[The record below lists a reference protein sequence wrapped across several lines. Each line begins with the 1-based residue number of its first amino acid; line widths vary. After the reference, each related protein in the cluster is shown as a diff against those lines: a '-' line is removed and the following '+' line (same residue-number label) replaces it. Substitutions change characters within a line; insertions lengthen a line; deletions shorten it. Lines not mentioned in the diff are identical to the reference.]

1 MSCKKTIQLVLLTWF
16 YTTPLASEPGI
27 LNVGFDIDDT
37 VLFSRDVFLNIP
49 LNKRNP
55 LDYGWVNKQDERM
68 SLFIEPTVELIN
80 YFINNGHNIYFIT
93 ARSGEN
99 GKFLAKLL
107 TKNFNIKIYRLCTG
121 AKGWSKKEQ
130 TKMWKAH
137 EKLGKL
143 AIELKDKDGT
153 PLINKQKQNQR
164 RRVIKKKVDSFI
176 EEGFENIILAGH
188 SSGGWQSIKIKAEF
202 PELAK
207 GVIGLHPG
215 AGGTVKNRKDWPWW
229 EDVRYYGFV
238 EDLSKLNAFII
249 THDKDEYNS
258 PKDYSL
264 FSNLNSVKFLNLT
277 QSGCKK
283 AEPSKTYHGIA
294 LTKCYGD
301 YETKNKN
308 IIEYLEGIF

>member
-1 MSCKKTIQLVLLTWF
+1 MKKIIIFLFFLVISNNA
-16 YTTPLASEPGI
+16 YSESK
-27 LNVGFDIDDT
+27 FD
-37 VLFSRDVFLNIP
+37 
-49 LNKRNP
+49 K
-55 LDYGWVNKQDERM
+55 
-68 SLFIEPTVELIN
+68 ELKKISK
-80 YFINNGHNIYFIT
+80 NNGFVDTKGKVYSKDQITDKKNTILIIYNHGSHYDQVTDKCTDPTNNVPRVIRYLHNKKI
-93 ARSGEN
+93 
-99 GKFLAKLL
+99 
-107 TKNFNIKIYRLCTG
+107 KNFNIKIYRLCTG

-137 EKLGKL
+137 EKSGKL

-238 EDLSKLNAFII
+238 EDLSQLNAII
-249 THDKDEYNS
+249 MTHDKDHFNS

-264 FSNLNSVKFLNLT
+264 FSNLNSVKFVNLT
-277 QSGCKK
+277 ESGCKK
-283 AEPSKTYHGIA
+283 AEPTKNYHGIT
-294 LTKCYGD
+294 LTKCYAE
-301 YETKNKN
+301 YEKENKDINTYLKN
-308 IIEYLEGIF
+308 LF